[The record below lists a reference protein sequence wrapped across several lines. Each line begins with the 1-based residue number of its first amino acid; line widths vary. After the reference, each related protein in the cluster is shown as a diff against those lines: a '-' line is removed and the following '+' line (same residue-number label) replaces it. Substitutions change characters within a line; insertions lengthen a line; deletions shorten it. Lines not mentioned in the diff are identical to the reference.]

1 MMKRLIICIPSL
13 RLGGAAKIAL
23 NLCEYY
29 AENQTEVT
37 VLLTGVLASEQV
49 FSGVPAGVQVVVFP
63 ERGGNRLLRFMRKI
77 FWIAGQY
84 KKIKPEAILAVR
96 HDATVPSSLAWK
108 LSGKPGRF
116 YIREIN
122 PISKTLNRHPV
133 MVKLIRAAYASA
145 NGIIANSKDVGESLK
160 QKNWLPANR
169 IYVIDNPVLTN
180 SFFAKAAMP
189 VQDPWLSASD
199 LPLIV
204 TIGRLQKM
212 KAHETL
218 IKAFNIVKKQVNCR
232 LMIIGE
238 GEEHD
243 TLQDLIQHLDLASS
257 VRLSGGMENPYPY
270 LRAADLFVL
279 TSVYEGFGNVLVEAL
294 SQGKKIVST
303 NCVGGPAYILN
314 QGEYGT
320 LVPVGEVEKLAQAM
334 LEQLEAKTDPAH
346 LIERAM
352 EFSVDVV
359 GRKYSNVMFE
369 NC

>member
-1 MMKRLIICIPSL
+1 MKKKLVICIPSL

-29 AENQTEVT
+29 AENQTDVT
-37 VLLTGVLASEQV
+37 VLLTGMSASEQV
-49 FSGVPAGVQVVVFP
+49 FKGVPSGVKVIAFP
-63 ERGGNRLLRFMRKI
+63 EQSGNRMIRFIRKI
-77 FWIAGQY
+77 FWIAGQLRQ
-84 KKIKPEAILAVR
+84 IKPEAILAVR

-133 MVKLIRAAYASA
+133 MVKLIRAAYAAA
-145 NGIIANSKDVGESLK
+145 NGIIANSWDVGESLK
-160 QKNWLPANR
+160 KKNWLPANR
-169 IYVIDNPVLTN
+169 IYVIDNPVLTR
-180 SFFAKAAMP
+180 SFFAKAALP
-189 VQDPWLSASD
+189 LQDPWLNDAEV
-199 LPLIV
+199 PLIV

-243 TLQDLIQHLDLASS
+243 ALENLIQRLDLMSS
-257 VRLSGGMENPYPY
+257 VRLTGGMENPYPY
-270 LRAADLFVL
+270 LKAADLFVL

-314 QGEYGT
+314 HGEYGT
-320 LVPVGEVEKLAQAM
+320 LVPVGQVEALAEAM
-334 LEQLEAKTDPAH
+334 LANLNADVDPAH
-346 LIERAM
+346 LIARAM

-369 NC
+369 IQ

>member
-1 MMKRLIICIPSL
+1 MKKRLIICIPSL

-29 AENQTEVT
+29 SENQTDVT

-49 FSGVPAGVQVVVFP
+49 FGGVPEGVNVVVFP
-63 ERGGNRLLRFMRKI
+63 EQGGNRLVRFIRKI
-77 FWIAGQY
+77 FWIARQF

-145 NGIIANSKDVGESLK
+145 NGIIANSSDVGASLK

-169 IYVIDNPVLTN
+169 IYVIDNPVLTR
-180 SFFAKAAMP
+180 SFFAKAALP
-189 VQDPWLSASD
+189 VNDSWLSTSD
-199 LPLIV
+199 VPLIV

-212 KAHETL
+212 KAHEML
-218 IKAFNIVKKQVNCR
+218 INAFNIVKKQVNCR

-238 GEEHD
+238 GEEQQA
-243 TLQDLIQHLDLASS
+243 LENLIDRLDLRSS
-257 VRLSGGMENPYPY
+257 VRLAGGMENPYPY
-270 LRAADLFVL
+270 LRAAELFVL

-303 NCVGGPAYILN
+303 SCVGGPAYILN
-314 QGEYGT
+314 HGEYGT
-320 LVPVGEVEKLAQAM
+320 LVPVGDTEVLAQAM
-334 LEQLEAKTDPAH
+334 LEKLKANIDPAH

-369 NC
+369 KR

>member
-1 MMKRLIICIPSL
+1 MKKKLIICIPSL

-29 AENQTEVT
+29 AENQTDVT
-37 VLLTGVLASEQV
+37 VLLTGVSASEQV
-49 FSGVPAGVQVVVFP
+49 FSGVPSGVNIIAFP
-63 ERGGNRLLRFMRKI
+63 NRGGNRVVRFFSKI
-77 FWIAGQY
+77 LWIARQF
-84 KKIKPEAILAVR
+84 KTIKPEAILAVR

-122 PISKTLNRHPV
+122 PISKTLNRHAV

-169 IYVIDNPVLTN
+169 IYVIDNPVLTH
-180 SFFAKAAMP
+180 SFFAKAALV
-189 VQDPWLSASD
+189 VQDAWLNE
-199 LPLIV
+199 PEVPMIV

-218 IKAFNIVKKQVNCR
+218 IKAFDIVKKQVNCR

-243 TLQDLIQHLDLASS
+243 VLHNLIHSLGLASS
-257 VRLSGGMENPYPY
+257 VRLAGGMDNPYPF
-270 LRAADLFVL
+270 LKAAELFVL

-303 NCVGGPAYILN
+303 DCVGGPAYILN
-314 QGEYGT
+314 HGEFGT
-320 LVPVGEVEKLAQAM
+320 LVPVGKVEELAGAM
-334 LEQLEAKTDPAH
+334 LEKLKASVDPAH

-359 GRKYSNVMFE
+359 GRKYSNVMFDKQ
-369 NC
+369 